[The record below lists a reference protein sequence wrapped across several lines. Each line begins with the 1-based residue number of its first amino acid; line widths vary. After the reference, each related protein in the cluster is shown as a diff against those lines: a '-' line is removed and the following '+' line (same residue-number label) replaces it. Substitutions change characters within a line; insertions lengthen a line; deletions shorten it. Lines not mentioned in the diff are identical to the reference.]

1 LVASVHYRLGRDT
14 GLIYVITAPS
24 IRPSNGVNTAIERIS
39 KAAKSNDN
47 ACRRGGSGCN
57 LPAQASHVDTKA
69 GLAMTLKRTRIIL
82 ADDHPFILFAL
93 RQLVT
98 AESDFELVAEASTGL
113 EALSLV
119 RTIIPDVAVIDVA
132 MPRMNGIVLTRK
144 IRDEQPS
151 VKVLVLTAYD
161 DESHLK
167 QALAAGASGFVVK
180 RSATTTLIPAI
191 RAAIAGGIFV
201 DPIVAERLDGLAQTP
216 TPGAVELSPR
226 EREVLILTAFGHAT
240 KEIAELM
247 AIGPK
252 SVETYRARAS
262 EKLGL
267 NSRAEIVRFALA
279 EGWLA

>member
-1 LVASVHYRLGRDT
+1 
-14 GLIYVITAPS
+14 
-24 IRPSNGVNTAIERIS
+24 
-39 KAAKSNDN
+39 
-47 ACRRGGSGCN
+47 
-57 LPAQASHVDTKA
+57 
-69 GLAMTLKRTRIIL
+69 MTLKRTRIIV

-98 AESDFELVAEASTGL
+98 AEVDFELVAEASTGL

-119 RTIIPDVAVIDVA
+119 RSMIPDVAVIDVG

-151 VKVLVLTAYD
+151 VKILVLTAYD
-161 DESHLK
+161 DEAHLK

-180 RSATTTLIPAI
+180 RSATTTLVPAI
-191 RAAIAGGIFV
+191 RAAIAGGTFV
-201 DPIVAERLDGLAQTP
+201 DPIVAERLNGLAQTP

-247 AIGPK
+247 AIGTK

>member
-1 LVASVHYRLGRDT
+1 
-14 GLIYVITAPS
+14 
-24 IRPSNGVNTAIERIS
+24 
-39 KAAKSNDN
+39 
-47 ACRRGGSGCN
+47 
-57 LPAQASHVDTKA
+57 
-69 GLAMTLKRTRIIL
+69 MTLKRTRIIV

-98 AESDFELVAEASTGL
+98 AEVDFELVAEASTGL

-119 RTIIPDVAVIDVA
+119 RSMIPDVAVIDVG

-161 DESHLK
+161 DEAHLK

-191 RAAIAGGIFV
+191 RAAIAGGTFV
-201 DPIVAERLDGLAQTP
+201 DPIVAERLNGLAQTP

-247 AIGPK
+247 AIGTK

>member
-1 LVASVHYRLGRDT
+1 
-14 GLIYVITAPS
+14 
-24 IRPSNGVNTAIERIS
+24 
-39 KAAKSNDN
+39 
-47 ACRRGGSGCN
+47 
-57 LPAQASHVDTKA
+57 
-69 GLAMTLKRTRIIL
+69 MTLKRTRIIV

-98 AESDFELVAEASTGL
+98 AEVDFELVAEASTGL

-119 RTIIPDVAVIDVA
+119 RSIIPDVAVIDVG

-161 DESHLK
+161 DEAHLK

-191 RAAIAGGIFV
+191 RAAIAGGTFV
-201 DPIVAERLDGLAQTP
+201 DPIVAERLNGLAQTP

-247 AIGPK
+247 AIGTK